1 VTVFDANALLAFLL
15 DEPGA
20 DVVEGRIREEGEDAC
35 ISSVN
40 LVEVVDRLIRGRGQP
55 EQHVSETMDWLMAGG
70 LLFMP
75 TDGDMGR
82 LAGELRARHY
92 RRQGS
97 ALSLA
102 DCMALSTAISLDRP
116 LATSDPALAA
126 VAREEGVQVL
136 ALPNSRGH
144 APADGQ
150 RLGSTLGPKR
160 GSAATSESM

>member
-1 VTVFDANALLAFLL
+1 MTVLDASALIAFLR

-20 DVVEGRIREEGEDAC
+20 VAVEERLRESGDDSC

-40 LVEVVDRLIRGRGQP
+40 LVEVVDRLIRVYGHP
-55 EQHVSETMDWLMAGG
+55 EDEVARTMDWLMAGG

-92 RRQGS
+92 RRRDS
-97 ALSLA
+97 ELSHM
-102 DCMALSTAISLDRP
+102 DCMALSTAISLGRA

-126 VAREEGVQVL
+126 AARMEGVDVL
-136 ALPNSRGH
+136 ALPNSQGQV
-144 APADGQ
+144 PAA
-150 RLGSTLGPKR
+150 R
-160 GSAATSESM
+160 

>member
-1 VTVFDANALLAFLL
+1 VTVFDASAIIAFLL
-15 DEPGA
+15 DEPA
-20 DVVEGRIREEGEDAC
+20 AVAVEERIREAGDDAC

-40 LVEVVDRLIRGRGQP
+40 LVEVVDKLVRVVGHS
-55 EQHVSETMDWLMAGG
+55 EEHVSETMDWLMAGG

-82 LAGELRARHY
+82 LAGQLRARYY

-102 DCMALSTAISLDRP
+102 DCMTLSTAISLDRP

-126 VAREEGVQVL
+126 VARREGVEVL
-136 ALPNSRGH
+136 ALPDSRGQ
-144 APADGQ
+144 APADPG
-150 RLGSTLGPKR
+150 
-160 GSAATSESM
+160 

>member
-1 VTVFDANALLAFLL
+1 VTVFDADALLAFLL

-20 DVVEGRIREEGEDAC
+20 AMVEERIREAGDDAC

-40 LVEVVDRLIRGRGQP
+40 LVEVVDKLIRVIGQ
-55 EQHVSETMDWLMAGG
+55 SEERVADTMDWLMAGG

-92 RRQGS
+92 RRRDS
-97 ALSLA
+97 DLSHA
-102 DCMALSTAISLDRP
+102 DCMALSTAMSLGRP

-126 VAREEGVQVL
+126 AAR
-136 ALPNSRGH
+136 N
-144 APADGQ
+144 
-150 RLGSTLGPKR
+150 
-160 GSAATSESM
+160 

>member
-1 VTVFDANALLAFLL
+1 VTVLDASAIIAFLR

-20 DVVEGRIREEGEDAC
+20 AAVEERIREAGADAC

-40 LVEVVDRLIRGRGQP
+40 LVEVVDTLIRIYGHP
-55 EQHVSETMDWLMAGG
+55 ERDVAQTMDWLMAGG

-92 RRQGS
+92 RRRDS
-97 ALSLA
+97 DLSLA
-102 DCMALSTAISLDRP
+102 DCMTLSTAISLGRP

-126 VAREEGVQVL
+126 AARKEGVEVL
-136 ALPNSRGH
+136 ALPDSRGQT
-144 APADGQ
+144 PAA
-150 RLGSTLGPKR
+150 S
-160 GSAATSESM
+160 